1 MTIRFNCCHSSHIII
16 RICFE
21 TVTLRFYN
29 YNTFWN
35 YMTKLGM
42 NSNGKIMIDGRIYF
56 YTIVFRVYCI
66 IFQFNCRICRN
77 EKWFYNKKTHIILIQ
92 LQERYNLI
100 YFVIRYEKFYIT
112 IFKRIR
118 FLAIFIHYLYWY
130 RIKRKCWKKIRI
142 NL

>member
-1 MTIRFNCCHSSHIII
+1 MTIRFNCGHSSHIII

-130 RIKRKCWKKIRI
+130 RIKRKWWKKIRI